1 MFTIDTN
8 LLINKTSDLY
18 VLAKP
23 VVQLSAMSLTIEKGS
38 DVIISCSAS
47 VPGTQDPD
55 PSTFKWFR
63 WNGKVDMDISKEIG
77 DSKSKRSTM
86 IYN

>member
-1 MFTIDTN
+1 MWCIFTIDTT
-8 LLINKTSDLY
+8 LLINRTSDLY

-47 VPGTQDPD
+47 VPGTHDPD
-55 PSTFKWFR
+55 PLTFKWFR
-63 WNGKVDMDISKEIG
+63 GNGKADVDISKEIG
-77 DSKSKRSTM
+77 DSKC
-86 IYN
+86 